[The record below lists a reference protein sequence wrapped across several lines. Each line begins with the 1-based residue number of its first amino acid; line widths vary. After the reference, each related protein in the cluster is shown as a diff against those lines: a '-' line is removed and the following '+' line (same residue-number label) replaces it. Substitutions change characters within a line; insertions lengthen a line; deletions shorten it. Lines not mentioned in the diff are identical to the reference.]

1 MATQKQ
7 DEQDGKDFEDAFNAP
22 EAEVTAQTED
32 EAFGISPEITDDV
45 SGEGEPATTS
55 IDLDAAA
62 EEAGETPAEE
72 TAEGAMG
79 EAAEAVEVP
88 AEEPAMTQNDKT
100 WEGRLRKR
108 EEEIALREAALE
120 GKEATPAE
128 EASGESIE
136 GAMSSDEAMSKL
148 ADDFGPEFVEMIKVI
163 ASGIAETAAAKVATQ
178 TVETV
183 DRDVKDIIAHLQDSG
198 QKAHFKEIAKAHPD
212 FMDVAASPEFKAWSD
227 ARPDENKASEMEI
240 LEKGSADQVIKLLDE
255 YKASAVQGDDNG
267 EDAAEGVRSGGI
279 MLPETPQAGSDDYEA
294 AWKEA

>member
-7 DEQDGKDFEDAFNAP
+7 DEQDGKEFEDAFNAP
-22 EAEVTAQTED
+22 EAEATAQTED

-45 SGEGEPATTS
+45 SSEGEPATTS

-72 TAEGAMG
+72 SAEGATG
-79 EAAEAVEVP
+79 EANEEIP
-88 AEEPAMTQNDKT
+88 AEDPPMTQNDKT

-120 GKEATPAE
+120 SKEVTPVE
-128 EASGESIE
+128 EASGETIE
-136 GAMSSDEAMSKL
+136 GTMSSDEAMSKL

-163 ASGIAETAAAKVATQ
+163 ASGIAEAAAAKVATQ

-183 DRDVKDIIAHLQDSG
+183 DRDVKDIIAHLQDAG

-227 ARPDENKASEMEI
+227 ARPDENKTSEMDI

-255 YKASAVQGDDNG
+255 YKASAGQDEDNG

-279 MLPETPQAGSDDYEA
+279 MLPETPQAGNDDYEA

>member
-7 DEQDGKDFEDAFNAP
+7 DEQDGKEFEDAFNAP

-32 EAFGISPEITDDV
+32 EAFGITPEVTDDV
-45 SGEGEPATTS
+45 PGEGEPATTS
-55 IDLDAAA
+55 IDLDA
-62 EEAGETPAEE
+62 EEASETPAEE
-72 TAEGAMG
+72 IAEGPAGEAEEVTAED
-79 EAAEAVEVP
+79 P
-88 AEEPAMTQNDKT
+88 PMTQNDKT

-108 EEEIALREAALE
+108 EEEINAREQALKEKESGGGDEVGDKADAIEEAA
-120 GKEATPAE
+120 G
-128 EASGESIE
+128 
-136 GAMSSDEAMSKL
+136 MSPDEAMSKL
-148 ADDFGPEFVEMIKVI
+148 AEDFGPEFVEMIKVI
-163 ASGIAETAAAKVATQ
+163 ASGIAETAAAKVATE
-178 TVETV
+178 TVGTV
-183 DRDVKDIIAHLQDSG
+183 DRDVKDIIAHLQDAG

-255 YKASAVQGDDNG
+255 YKASAGQDEDNG

>member
-7 DEQDGKDFEDAFNAP
+7 NEQDGKEFEDAFNAP
-22 EAEVTAQTED
+22 EAKAAEQTED
-32 EAFGISPEITDDV
+32 EAFGITPEITDDV
-45 SGEGEPATTS
+45 QGEGEPATTS

-72 TAEGAMG
+72 SAEGPAG
-79 EAAEAVEVP
+79 EAKEEVP
-88 AEEPAMTQNDKT
+88 AEDPPMTQNDKT

-120 GKEATPAE
+120 SKEVTPAE
-128 EASGESIE
+128 EVSGESIE
-136 GAMSSDEAMSKL
+136 GTMSSDEAMAKL
-148 ADDFGPEFVEMIKVI
+148 SDDFGPEFVEMIKVI

-183 DRDVKDIIAHLQDSG
+183 DRDVKDIIAHLQDAG
-198 QKAHFKEIAKAHPD
+198 QKAHFEKIASVHPD
-212 FMDVAASPEFKAWSD
+212 FMEVAESPGFKAWSD
-227 ARPDENKASEMEI
+227 ARPDENKKSEAEI
-240 LEKGSADQVIKLLDE
+240 LAKGSATQVINLLTE
-255 YKASAVQGDDNG
+255 YKKSIQEDNG

-279 MLPETPQAGSDDYEA
+279 MLPETPQAGNDDYEA